1 MLVLPTHEYSLP
13 TKRTTKRISK
23 TSYRVL
29 YHKFI
34 LNIDSKKDI
43 PLIVEVIDLWNV
55 PFKKSRQ
62 TVINSIF
69 IFY

>member
-43 PLIVEVIDLWNV
+43 PLIVEVIDL
-55 PFKKSRQ
+55 
-62 TVINSIF
+62 
-69 IFY
+69 